1 MSEKLEIYDLE
12 GKLLGVQDR
21 AEFYEESK
29 KEFAETGKVMRQVKT
44 VEFFMLN
51 SKGEIY
57 IQKRSQDKGQNPGL
71 YDKSVGGHVSE
82 GESSD
87 LAFSRE
93 CAEEIGVNVKLVTED
108 KFEQAVLNEDLKT
121 VCVCKEIDE
130 QMGFMSR
137 RILPN
142 GEYFIQPFFIKV
154 YLGYYDGHT
163 ECVDGESSEV
173 RVISLEELKKEIAEN
188 PEKFTQDV
196 KVMIERYKQ
205 YLKPIQK

>member
-1 MSEKLEIYDLE
+1 MSEKLEIYDLD
-12 GKLLGVQDR
+12 GKVLGVQDR
-21 AEFYEESK
+21 AEFYEEARK
-29 KEFAETGKVMRQVKT
+29 DFAETEQVMRQVKT
-44 VEFFMLN
+44 VEFFILN

-57 IQKRSQDKGQNPGL
+57 IQKRSDNKDQNPGL
-71 YDKSVGGHVSE
+71 YDKSVGGHVSA

-87 LAFSRE
+87 LAFQRE
-93 CAEEIGVNVKLVTED
+93 CAEEIGVNVKLVSED

-130 QMGFMSR
+130 QMGFMSL

-142 GEYFIQPFFIKV
+142 GEHFIQPFFIKV
-154 YLGYYDGHT
+154 YFGYYNGQT

-173 RVISLEELKKEIAEN
+173 RVLPLKELKKEITDN

-196 KVMIERYKQ
+196 KVMIEKYAE
-205 YLKPIQK
+205 YFKPINL